1 MRRIFPIIML
11 LAAVAGVAA
20 PIDEAKQLYNEGR
33 YEEALASFQA
43 LHRKTP
49 RDGSVNYWLGT
60 TLLALDSIDE
70 AVKYLTTA
78 EERGVAD
85 ASLTLARMAF
95 NNYNPVEATS
105 HYDTYDKLMRKNKR
119 TVPEDVEE
127 EQSRVVVMENML
139 ARVESIAVIDSL
151 TVDTEEFFK
160 AYKLSPEAGR
170 LIDGATARLS
180 DVEMVFMP
188 QNNTEI
194 IYSQPDSAGNFV
206 LMGAGILDDGSV
218 DSPMP
223 LRGENLNG
231 GGNAE
236 YPFMLSDGLT
246 LYYASD
252 GEGSL
257 GGYDIFL
264 TRRDEEGN
272 FLQPQNIGMPYNS
285 LDDDYLLAIDETTG
299 AGWWATDRNH
309 IPGKLTLYVFVPA
322 DTRVNVDVED
332 PNLVSLARMSDISLT
347 RRSEADY
354 SGILKAIE
362 ATNETRAKAGNREE
376 ANLFELP
383 IGSSTTVYHNLDDFK
398 SPQARQLM
406 TRAIN
411 ARARINRLE
420 ERLGLLREA
429 YRTGDVSKGPTILDL
444 EEELEQ
450 ARREY
455 SHLTNKAISTELAR

>member
-1 MRRIFPIIML
+1 
-11 LAAVAGVAA
+11 
-20 PIDEAKQLYNEGR
+20 
-33 YEEALASFQA
+33 
-43 LHRKTP
+43 
-49 RDGSVNYWLGT
+49 
-60 TLLALDSIDE
+60 
-70 AVKYLTTA
+70 
-78 EERGVAD
+78 
-85 ASLTLARMAF
+85 
-95 NNYNPVEATS
+95 
-105 HYDTYDKLMRKNKR
+105 
-119 TVPEDVEE
+119 
-127 EQSRVVVMENML
+127 
-139 ARVESIAVIDSL
+139 
-151 TVDTEEFFK
+151 
-160 AYKLSPEAGR
+160 
-170 LIDGATARLS
+170 
-180 DVEMVFMP
+180 
-188 QNNTEI
+188 
-194 IYSQPDSAGNFV
+194 PDSTGNFV

-223 LRGENLNG
+223 LRGEDLNG

-272 FLQPQNIGMPYNS
+272 FLQPQNIGMPFNS

-309 IPGKLTLYVFVPA
+309 IPGKLTIYVFVPS

-332 PNLVSLARMSDISLT
+332 PNLVPLARMSNISLT
-347 RRSEADY
+347 RKAGTDY
-354 SGILKAIE
+354 SGILRAIDATDE
-362 ATNETRAKAGNREE
+362 ARAKNANREE
-376 ANLFELP
+376 GNLFDLP

-406 TRAIN
+406 ARAIN

-420 ERLGLLREA
+420 ERLRMLREA
-429 YRTGDVSKGPTILDL
+429 YRTGDKSTGPTIIDL
-444 EEELEQ
+444 EDELEQ

-455 SHLTNKAISTELAR
+455 NHLTNKAISTELVR

>member
-11 LAAVAGVAA
+11 LGAVAVVAA
-20 PIDEAKQLYNEGR
+20 PIDEAKRLYNEGR
-33 YEEALASFQA
+33 YDEALASLQA

-49 RDGSVNYWLGT
+49 RDGSVNYWLGA

-95 NNYNPVEATS
+95 NNYNPSEAAT
-105 HYDTYDKLMRKNKR
+105 HYDTYDKLLRKNKR
-119 TVPEDVEE
+119 TVPEEIEE

-309 IPGKLTLYVFVPA
+309 IPGKLTIYVFVPA

-332 PNLVSLARMSDISLT
+332 PNLISLARMSDISLS
-347 RRSEADY
+347 RRPEANY
-354 SGILKAIE
+354 SGILNAIE
-362 ATNETRAKAGNREE
+362 ATSETRAKAGNREE

-383 IGSSTTVYHNLDDFK
+383 IGSSTTVYHHLDDFK
-398 SPQARQLM
+398 SSQARQLM

-420 ERLGLLREA
+420 ERLVLLREA
-429 YRTGDVSKGPTILDL
+429 YRTGDTSTGPTILDL
-444 EEELEQ
+444 ENELEQ

-455 SHLTNKAISTELAR
+455 NHLTNKAISTELSR